1 MEVKDI
7 IQALDPKL
15 GEIKAQV
22 ASEVAAIETKH
33 AATVAQL
40 NEDAQKNGQSL
51 AELQEKVNGLIAT
64 NGKLTSAIKQEA
76 FADRQKSL
84 KGAVMDLVA
93 ENFEAIKSER
103 PFNAMKDVA
112 NMTLSNNLTGTSQIS
127 YVDSPIL
134 RAFFNPHLY
143 DVFRI
148 IPTATGNVTFPR
160 GNTTIGEG
168 SFGTQTEGS
177 AKAQV
182 DYDVTM
188 VNTSLSFIAGYARVS
203 RQMLQDLPFLQA
215 YLSSSL
221 LEDWNQRVNNSFM
234 STITASATA
243 GSTSAT
249 PVAER
254 IVDYI
259 AQHLKLGLGQPNLI
273 LTTHAVWASVLKT
286 LPTNGSYSIPGGV
299 VIGPGG
305 EVRMLGIPLVPHSQ
319 IVTGKIYVMNT
330 NAFAIAQASGLAV
343 RSTEFNEDDFIKN
356 LVTYRAEAR
365 IGLLSFQPTAAI
377 YGSAS

>member
-51 AELQEKVNGLIAT
+51 AMLQEKVNGLIAT
-64 NGKLTSAIKQEA
+64 NGKLTSAIKQDA

-84 KGAVMDLVA
+84 KGAVMELVA

-160 GNTTIGEG
+160 GNTSIGEG

-203 RQMLQDLPFLQA
+203 RQMLQEPFVQLIPQLRA
-215 YLSSSL
+215 HRDDGVSHKIP
-221 LEDWNQRVNNSFM
+221 QRVLVVVVCHVVGAEQNHRHTEDPAPLLKAVPHRVNECHLRAGQAEVQELPRRLQHRHL
-234 STITASATA
+234 TI
-243 GSTSAT
+243 
-249 PVAER
+249 PVV
-254 IVDYI
+254 IVD
-259 AQHLKLGLGQPNLI
+259 P
-273 LTTHAVWASVLKT
+273 
-286 LPTNGSYSIPGGV
+286 
-299 VIGPGG
+299 
-305 EVRMLGIPLVPHSQ
+305 VR
-319 IVTGKIYVMNT
+319 
-330 NAFAIAQASGLAV
+330 
-343 RSTEFNEDDFIKN
+343 
-356 LVTYRAEAR
+356 
-365 IGLLSFQPTAAI
+365 
-377 YGSAS
+377 